1 MTNVYDDYKFV
12 TRGEL
17 DDLGLS
23 HLVGTSLLRAYM
35 HGYFMDARLHN
46 KMYSLAKP
54 YSLET
59 FMKDKISKTL
69 EDKRSK
75 RVQIKSNLPKVNKDL
90 FLKLKDTETSGK
102 KKKANATLLEDDR
115 FGALFSDD
123 RFQVDTEEETYKL
136 LNPVVNKLDEAK
148 KKKIE
153 KQFEEVQEQVTQAFF
168 PQFGGQSRLVDAII
182 SCSFLIFS

>member
-1 MTNVYDDYKFV
+1 MQSASAEKDDK
-12 TRGEL
+12 
-17 DDLGLS
+17 
-23 HLVGTSLLRAYM
+23 
-35 HGYFMDARLHN
+35 
-46 KMYSLAKP
+46 
-54 YSLET
+54 
-59 FMKDKISKTL
+59 SKTL

-136 LNPVVNKLDEAK
+136 LNPVVNKLDEAS
-148 KKKIE
+148 
-153 KQFEEVQEQVTQAFF
+153 T
-168 PQFGGQSRLVDAII
+168 LDAV
-182 SCSFLIFS
+182 FSICLTIWRHQYR